1 MAGSVGR
8 EFSFEPFDTDA
19 WHPRVRMF
27 YACWQGLPRGA
38 GRLPARAAFD
48 PLDIPATLGWIWMHD
63 IERAPF
69 RLRCRLFGTR
79 VAAAVGAD
87 ITGQYLQSRPLSDP
101 RRPLDDMRL
110 RASALDGRP
119 TYARTAPILK
129 HGDVWQAVESLMLPF
144 ADDGHTPNILAG
156 ISTYY
161 RADGSA
167 V

>member
-1 MAGSVGR
+1 MSA
-8 EFSFEPFDTDA
+8 EFSLEPFDTAA

-27 YACWQGLPRGA
+27 YAYWQGLPRGA

-48 PLDIPATLGWIWMHD
+48 PFDIPKTLGWIWMHD
-63 IERAPF
+63 IEREPF

-79 VAAAVGAD
+79 VAATVGVD

-101 RRPLDDMRL
+101 GRPLDETRL
-110 RASALDGRP
+110 RATALDGCP
-119 TYARTAPILK
+119 TYARTLPILK
-129 HGDVWQAVESLMLPF
+129 HGDVWHAVESLMLPL
-144 ADDGHTPNILAG
+144 ADDGQTPDILLG